1 MQPLHFT
8 IYDSQL
14 RKTLKKFCTQPQQ
27 RGIWTQPFHCD
38 LQRLSCKTQLNAY
51 AQRLHKLQNRISTP
65 KRKNDDFEA
74 PKENHQHQNGKKP
87 ATKAPFATVTQPLQY
102 DLRQRLAKENQNRK
116 TVLENKYPS
125 RSLGEAIPLRPAQT
139 ELQNTKEVQHTTV
152 EHIALMHQFQ
162 CTKYL
167 NTCKTQ

>member
-27 RGIWTQPFHCD
+27 RGTWTQPFHCD
-38 LQRLSCKTQLNAY
+38 LQRLSCKTQKNAY

-74 PKENHQHQNGKKP
+74 PKENHQHQNGQNLLQSTIHICH
-87 ATKAPFATVTQPLQY
+87 AT
-102 DLRQRLAKENQNRK
+102 
-116 TVLENKYPS
+116 
-125 RSLGEAIPLRPAQT
+125 
-139 ELQNTKEVQHTTV
+139 TT
-152 EHIALMHQFQ
+152 IRF
-162 CTKYL
+162 TTS
-167 NTCKTQ
+167 TCKRKSESQDSTGEQVLFGKPWRSHSTAICTD